1 MSAELNDVSKRYGN
15 SYALK
20 NVNFSFE
27 TGKIYG
33 LLGPNGSGKS
43 STLKLLAGLVYP
55 SSGKVT
61 IDGVPVTRKAAVK
74 VGYLTELDMFY
85 DTFSVENMIDFYET
99 QFHDFDKEKALQ
111 LLEYMELQPRV
122 KIKQLSK
129 GKRGRLKLVL
139 VLSRK
144 TDLLLLDEPFSGLDP
159 MVRDSIVRSLL
170 SFIDFETQ
178 TVIIATHEINEIE
191 ALLDEAYILQ
201 DGIVKDHC
209 IVEELREERGISV
222 MEWLKSNTNNE
233 YKGEEI

>member
-1 MSAELNDVSKRYGN
+1 MSAELNDVSKKYGN
-15 SYALK
+15 TYALK
-20 NVNFSFE
+20 NVNLSFE
-27 TGKIYG
+27 TGRIYG

-55 SSGKVT
+55 SSGHVT
-61 IDGVPVTRKAAVK
+61 IDGEEVTRRAALKA
-74 VGYLTELDMFY
+74 GYLTELDMFY

-99 QFHDFDKEKALQ
+99 QFHDFEKEKALE
-111 LLEYMELQPRV
+111 LLDYMELQPRM

-201 DGIVKDHC
+201 DGIVKGHC

-222 MEWLKSNTNNE
+222 MEWLKSNTISE
-233 YKGEEI
+233 FKGEEN

>member
-1 MSAELNDVSKRYGN
+1 MSAEFNDVSKKYGN

-20 NVNFSFE
+20 NVNLSFK

-55 SSGKVT
+55 TSGQVT
-61 IDGVPVTRKAAVK
+61 IDGEEVTRKAALK
-74 VGYLTELDMFY
+74 AGYLTELDMFY
-85 DTFSVENMIDFYET
+85 DTFSVEDMIDFYET
-99 QFHDFDKEKALQ
+99 QFEDFEKEKALE
-111 LLEYMELQPRV
+111 LLKYMELQLKM

-170 SFIDFETQ
+170 SFIDFESQ

-201 DGIVKDHC
+201 DGIVKNHC
-209 IVEELREERGISV
+209 VVEELREKSGLSV
-222 MEWLKSNTNNE
+222 MEWLKANTNGE
-233 YKGEEI
+233 LEEEEI

>member
-1 MSAELNDVSKRYGN
+1 MSAELNDVSKKYGN
-15 SYALK
+15 TYALK
-20 NVNFSFE
+20 NVNLSFE
-27 TGKIYG
+27 TGRIYG

-55 SSGKVT
+55 SSGHVT
-61 IDGVPVTRKAAVK
+61 IDGEEVTRRAALKA
-74 VGYLTELDMFY
+74 GYLTELDMFY

-99 QFHDFDKEKALQ
+99 QFHDFEKEKALE
-111 LLEYMELQPRV
+111 LLDYMELQPRM

-222 MEWLKSNTNNE
+222 MEWLKSNTKNKV
-233 YKGEEI
+233 KGEEN

>member
-20 NVNFSFE
+20 NVNLSFE

-61 IDGVPVTRKAAVK
+61 IDGVEVTRKAAVK

-233 YKGEEI
+233 FKGEEI

>member
-1 MSAELNDVSKRYGN
+1 MSAELIDVSKKYGN
-15 SYALK
+15 SFALK
-20 NVNFSFE
+20 NVDLSFE

-55 SSGKVT
+55 SSGTVA
-61 IDGVPVTRKAAVK
+61 IDGEAVTRKAAVK

-85 DTFSVENMIDFYET
+85 DTFSVENMIDFYES

-201 DGIVKDHC
+201 DGIVKGHC

-233 YKGEEI
+233 YKGEEN

>member
-1 MSAELNDVSKRYGN
+1 MSAELKDVSKKYGN
-15 SYALK
+15 SFALK
-20 NVNFSFE
+20 NVDLSFE

-61 IDGVPVTRKAAVK
+61 IDGEPVTRKAAVK

-99 QFHDFDKEKALQ
+99 QFHDFDKEKALH

-233 YKGEEI
+233 YKGEEN